1 MKANIKELR
10 KYLGGMSLRGI
21 VEILENLGSS
31 QDPIMYMGKETTP
44 EELSYTM
51 NERMPAIDMRIGF
64 YGTKRDGKFGW
75 RHGSNFAQM
84 ILDRMNK

>member
-10 KYLGGMSLRGI
+10 KYLGNMSLRGV

-31 QDPIMYMGKETTP
+31 QDPIMYMGKDTTP

-51 NERMPAIDMRIGF
+51 NERMPAIDMRICF
-64 YGTKRDGKFGW
+64 YGKKRNGEFGW
-75 RHGSNFAQM
+75 RCCSSFAQM